1 MNRKVWC
8 RMGTKCYSE
17 DSVKLK
23 AAKAGMEVVQ
33 SGISKQVL
41 FGMAAQMRVSK
52 KDHLVEVRADN
63 NPWGLEEGW
72 VEVGALLGWIS
83 KEMQN
88 G

>member
-1 MNRKVWC
+1 MVDTYH
-8 RMGTKCYSE
+8 G

-23 AAKAGMEVVQ
+23 AAKAGMEVAQ
-33 SGISKQVL
+33 SGMSKQVL
-41 FGMAAQMRVSK
+41 FGMAAQMRVGTK
-52 KDHLVEVRADN
+52 RDYLIEVREDD

-72 VEVGALLGWIS
+72 IEVGALLGWIS